1 MYGTTKLL
9 NMHMMTSGSH
19 VLFEKSMENDSIF
32 DADAITLAEVMLSRN
47 MVFNPLDDMTTGFE
61 R

>member
-1 MYGTTKLL
+1 
-9 NMHMMTSGSH
+9 MHVMTSGSH

-47 MVFNPLDDMTTGFE
+47 MVVNPLDDMTTGFE